1 MTVVGIDLGGTKV
14 AAASLRDRELGPA
27 ATERTHRSGQARLLD
42 QLAAL
47 VERTKCGKLEAVGI
61 GVPSVVEFE
70 TGRVISSVNV
80 PLVDVPIRQVLGE
93 RLGVPVFVDNDATV
107 AALAEAHDEQL
118 RMVAKNLVMITV
130 GTGIGGGLVLGGRI
144 YRGATGGAGELGHTL
159 VAADLSGRFPA
170 AEGFPQPGSLERVA
184 AGSALDRS
192 AAQVAASHPRSALG
206 RRRASGRSALGADI
220 VRAARGGDPA
230 AIGALETWA
239 EHVGI
244 GVANAINTFDPDEVV
259 LGGGGA
265 RAGGATARAGATGG
279 ALLRGPGSRSQY
291 EDPPRTARDAGVG
304 GPGVRPAG
312 APRAGPI
319 GCIPPSRSRWASLA
333 RQSDRGWAV
342 TITLVRP
349 GETAWSRSGRH
360 REDELGLTRRAAD
373 QACRPRAEAGR
384 TMLPDGAAAPGAGR
398 VRRVRPRFALGAGA
412 VSVLGHERET
422 RVVSGWNATG
432 DD

>member
-27 ATERTHRSGQARLLD
+27 AIEHTDRCGQAGLLD

-47 VERTKCGKLEAVGI
+47 VDRATCVKLEAVGV

-159 VAADLSGRFPA
+159 VAADLSARFPA

-184 AGSALDRS
+184 AGSALDRL

-206 RRRASGRSALGADI
+206 RRQAHGLSVLGADI

-230 AIGALETWA
+230 AVGALETWA

-265 RAGGATARAGATGG
+265 RAGELLLEPARRVARSYVVPGLGRNTRIRLARHGTRAGVLGAALLALHELDPSVADRRAGAAGRALLASPTGG
-279 ALLRGPGSRSQY
+279 
-291 EDPPRTARDAGVG
+291 
-304 GPGVRPAG
+304 
-312 APRAGPI
+312 
-319 GCIPPSRSRWASLA
+319 
-333 RQSDRGWAV
+333 
-342 TITLVRP
+342 
-349 GETAWSRSGRH
+349 GR
-360 REDELGLTRRAAD
+360 
-373 QACRPRAEAGR
+373 
-384 TMLPDGAAAPGAGR
+384 
-398 VRRVRPRFALGAGA
+398 
-412 VSVLGHERET
+412 
-422 RVVSGWNATG
+422 
-432 DD
+432 

>member
-1 MTVVGIDLGGTKV
+1 VTVVGIDLGGTKV
-14 AAASLRDRELGPA
+14 AAASLRDGELGPA
-27 ATERTHRSGQARLLD
+27 AIEHTDRSGQAGLLD

-47 VERTKCGKLEAVGI
+47 VGRAKCERLEAVGI

-118 RMVAKNLVMITV
+118 RIVAKNLVMITV

-159 VAADLSGRFPA
+159 VAADLSARFPA
-170 AEGFPQPGSLERVA
+170 AAGFPQPGSLERVA
-184 AGSALDRS
+184 AGSALDRLG
-192 AAQVAASHPRSALG
+192 AQVAATHPRSALG
-206 RRRASGRSALGADI
+206 RRRASGRSVLGADI

-230 AIGALETWA
+230 AMGALETWA

-265 RAGGATARAGATGG
+265 RAGELLLEPARRVARSYVVPGLGRNTRIRIARHGARAGVLG
-279 ALLRGPGSRSQY
+279 AGLLALH
-291 EDPPRTARDAGVG
+291 ELDPSVADLRA
-304 GPGVRPAG
+304 RPA
-312 APRAGPI
+312 AR
-319 GCIPPSRSRWASLA
+319 ASLA
-333 RQSDRGWAV
+333 SPTG
-342 TITLVRP
+342 
-349 GETAWSRSGRH
+349 GGR
-360 REDELGLTRRAAD
+360 
-373 QACRPRAEAGR
+373 
-384 TMLPDGAAAPGAGR
+384 
-398 VRRVRPRFALGAGA
+398 
-412 VSVLGHERET
+412 
-422 RVVSGWNATG
+422 
-432 DD
+432 